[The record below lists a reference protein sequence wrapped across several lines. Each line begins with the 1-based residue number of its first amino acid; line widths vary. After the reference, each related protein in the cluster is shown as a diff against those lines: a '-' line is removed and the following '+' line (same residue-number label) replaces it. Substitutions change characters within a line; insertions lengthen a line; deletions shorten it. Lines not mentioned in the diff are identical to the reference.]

1 MDKNETTTYARH
13 VWLGGHIY
21 TEDDQAPLATALACE
36 GQKLIYVGDDETA
49 QKLIGPNTLV
59 TDLKGHTV
67 VPGFIEGHAH
77 LQSYGE
83 SLLRLRIRD
92 LSRQEIL
99 KAVGEAVKEL
109 APGTWLVGGM
119 GWNNEV
125 WSEIGRAHV

>member
-21 TEDDQAPLATALACE
+21 TEDDQAPLATALAYA

-99 KAVGEAVKEL
+99 KAQSSDA
-109 APGTWLVGGM
+109 APH
-119 GWNNEV
+119 
-125 WSEIGRAHV
+125 GRPHDLGQHPGFFRLRHHR